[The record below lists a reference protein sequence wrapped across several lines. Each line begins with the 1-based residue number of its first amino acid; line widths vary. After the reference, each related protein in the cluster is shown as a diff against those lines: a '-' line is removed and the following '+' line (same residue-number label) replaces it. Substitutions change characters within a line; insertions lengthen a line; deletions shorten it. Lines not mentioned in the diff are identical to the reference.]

1 MCGTWPGN
9 FGSGWEVVSAT
20 NRCWRK
26 VKNPAVLA
34 TIVPTLVRQFVLPEV
49 ETGFNRAHRN
59 NSWIS
64 ACFDGTEVRT
74 KDSIIK

>member
-9 FGSGWEVVSAT
+9 FDSGWEVVSAT

-34 TIVPTLVRQFVLPEV
+34 TIVLTLVQRFVLTEV
-49 ETGFNRAHRN
+49 EIGLN
-59 NSWIS
+59 
-64 ACFDGTEVRT
+64 
-74 KDSIIK
+74 

>member
-9 FGSGWEVVSAT
+9 FDSGWEVVSAT

-34 TIVPTLVRQFVLPEV
+34 TIVLTLVQRFVLTEV
-49 ETGFNRAHRN
+49 EIGLT
-59 NSWIS
+59 
-64 ACFDGTEVRT
+64 
-74 KDSIIK
+74 